1 MKILMV
7 CIGNICRSPMAE
19 GIMQNMINEQNL
31 PWYIDSAGTTS
42 FHVGEA
48 PHTFSQKVAREHE
61 INISKQRARQ
71 FEKEDFEKFDKI
83 YAMEKEV
90 YEEIT
95 RMTNK
100 PEEINKVDLLLNE
113 SYPNKDKSVPDPWY
127 GGEAGFHEAW
137 KLISDACN
145 KIIEKYN

>member
-19 GIMQNMINEQNL
+19 GIMENMIKKQDL
-31 PWYIDSAGTTS
+31 PWSIDSAGTS
-42 FHVGEA
+42 FSHIGEA
-48 PHTFSQKVAREHE
+48 PHLFSQKVAQEHG
-61 INISKQRARQ
+61 INLSKQRARQ
-71 FEKEDFEKFDKI
+71 FKKEDLEKFDKI
-83 YAMEKEV
+83 YAMEKDV
-90 YEEIT
+90 YEDII

-113 SYPNKDKSVPDPWY
+113 SYPDENKSVPDPWY
-127 GGEAGFHEAW
+127 GGEAGFHQAW